1 MDTLIHIAF
10 IMHLQLGDHALEKI
24 ARDYMD
30 LEGED
35 SVEENVPVMDAK
47 MDEEEPMEEM
57 DADAEED
64 IVVEI
69 LDAPP
74 AVFQTQAGRRKP

>member
-1 MDTLIHIAF
+1 
-10 IMHLQLGDHALEKI
+10 
-24 ARDYMD
+24 
-30 LEGED
+30 
-35 SVEENVPVMDAK
+35 

-64 IVVEI
+64 IDVEI

-74 AVFQTQAGRRKP
+74 AVFQT